1 MKKKRP
7 QKNKTARRTSA
18 LTFLFF
24 LTLAMLFCASCS
36 SDRSGGTID
45 EPAITADYLRGEY
58 ADQLLRD
65 GAEHVFGTIDFNT
78 EEDGS
83 IREIAVAAKE
93 YVADSSAENGYYIA
107 DRNKL
112 YLVHMPEEAR
122 TTYRFDGDS
131 EETVLA
137 PAEFTSAALADYA
150 AHESE
155 LSSYRESRLY
165 DIYLFDDQIL
175 LILAF

>member
-1 MKKKRP
+1 MKKNCMK
-7 QKNKTARRTSA
+7 KAHTARRTA
-18 LTFLFF
+18 MPVFVLL
-24 LTLAMLFCASCS
+24 LALAMLFCTSCS

-45 EPAITADYLRGEY
+45 EPDITADYLKGEY

-65 GAEHVFGTIDFNT
+65 GAEHVFGTVDFKM
-78 EEDGS
+78 EDDGS
-83 IREIAVAAKE
+83 VREIAVAAKE
-93 YVADSSAENGYYIA
+93 YVTDSSAENGYYIA
-107 DRNKL
+107 DRNKV

-122 TTYRFDGDS
+122 TTYRFEGDT

-137 PAEFTSAALADYA
+137 PAEFTSAVLADYA